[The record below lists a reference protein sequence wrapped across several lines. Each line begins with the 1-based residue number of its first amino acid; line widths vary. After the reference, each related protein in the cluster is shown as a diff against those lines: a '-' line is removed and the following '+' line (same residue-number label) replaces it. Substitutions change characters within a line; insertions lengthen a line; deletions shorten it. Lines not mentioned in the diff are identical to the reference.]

1 MAEPVMPTS
10 TSALAGIRVLEFSRV
25 LAGPWCGMTLA
36 DLGAEVIKIEPLDG
50 DDTRGYGPPFLN
62 TAGSEQSGFDKA
74 GAEQQARQPPGSDL
88 NSGLD
93 SNSNSSADTHD
104 RPLSAYFAACN
115 RNKRSL
121 ALDLRHPDSRP
132 LIDALIGDADVLI
145 ENFRNGV
152 AESLGIGYGRASAL
166 NPRLIYCAI
175 SGYGRDGPSADRA
188 GYDFAVQAESG
199 LMAITGPAD
208 GAASKVGV
216 ATADVTT
223 GLNATVAILAALHA
237 RARSGVGQRID
248 IALFDAQLQALAN
261 VASSALF
268 TGEDARRYGNAHPSI
283 VPYQTFAASDG
294 EFALAVASDKLW
306 QRLCDLL
313 DTPQWREDPR
323 CARNADRVIHRDW
336 LIPQLAA
343 RFAEHP
349 AAFWLARFEAAGIP
363 AAPVNSMREAVFG
376 ELASARG
383 LRIDAGGVPVLR
395 SPLRFSHTPIDQYR
409 RPPQLGEDAE
419 AVCARYGVDPAA
431 LRAAGAMR

>member
-1 MAEPVMPTS
+1 MPTS

-36 DLGAEVIKIEPLDG
+36 DLGADVIKIEPLDG
-50 DDTRGYGPPFLN
+50 DDTRGYGPPFLDG
-62 TAGSEQSGFDKA
+62 TRFDKT
-74 GAEQQARQPPGSDL
+74 GAAPRTLARE
-88 NSGLD
+88 
-93 SNSNSSADTHD
+93 NSNSDSSRDSNPDFEDSARD

-152 AESLGIGYGRASAL
+152 AETLGIGYGCASAL

-175 SGYGRDGPSADRA
+175 SGYGRDGPGADRA
-188 GYDFAVQAESG
+188 GYDFAVQAETG

-283 VPYQTFAASDG
+283 VPYQTFTASDG
-294 EFALAVASDKLW
+294 DFALAVASDKLW
-306 QRLCDLL
+306 QRLCELL
-313 DTPQWREDPR
+313 DTPQWRDDPR
-323 CARNADRVIHRDW
+323 CARNAERVIHRDW

-343 RFAEHP
+343 RFAERP
-349 AAFWLARFEAAGIP
+349 AAFWLAHFQAAGIP
-363 AAPVNSMREAVFG
+363 AAPVNSVREAVFG

-383 LRIDAGGVPVLR
+383 LRVDAGGVPMLR
-395 SPLRFSHTPIDQYR
+395 SPLRFSDTPIEDYR

-419 AVCARYGVDPAA
+419 AICAHYGVDSAA